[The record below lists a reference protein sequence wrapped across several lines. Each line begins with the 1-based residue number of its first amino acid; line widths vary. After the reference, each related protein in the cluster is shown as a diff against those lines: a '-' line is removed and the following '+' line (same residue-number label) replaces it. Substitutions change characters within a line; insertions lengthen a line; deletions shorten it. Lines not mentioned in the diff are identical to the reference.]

1 MNIEDIRKA
10 FLHNVP
16 IEYTAHC
23 QKRMLER
30 DILRTDI
37 KNCILYGEIIEDYPL
52 ELGNLS
58 EKSLPSCLIL
68 GLKANKREMIHVVV
82 GFNGKKI
89 LVISACY
96 PDRIHWMEDNKTR
109 RT

>member
-1 MNIEDIRKA
+1 MIIEEIREA
-10 FLHNVP
+10 LVAGIA

-30 DILRTDI
+30 DILRADI
-37 KNCILYGEIIEDYPL
+37 RNCILKGEIIEDYPL
-52 ELGNLS
+52 DGGNVS

-68 GLKANKREMIHVVV
+68 GCRVSKQDPVHIVI

-96 PDRIHWMEDNKTR
+96 PDQQHWMEDNKTR
-109 RT
+109 RR